1 MSVSERL
8 FARWYPTVIGWSE
21 DAGQRE
27 VRARV
32 FGDAYGCTLEIG
44 AGAGHNLPHYSAAVS
59 ELVVSEPG
67 PQMLDHLR
75 RRMAEAP
82 PQVGRWQLVRAGA
95 EQLPFDD
102 GSFDTVTAAFVHC
115 TIPDP
120 AAALR
125 EIARVLRP
133 GGQYLFLEHVRSAGR
148 WLGGFQDLVEFP
160 HTVIAAGCHP
170 NRPTE
175 RLLAESPLTVRRIE
189 HGRMPRA
196 SPTVRPTIHGV
207 ASA

>member
-1 MSVSERL
+1 VTISERL

-27 VRARV
+27 LRALV
-32 FGDAYGCTLEIG
+32 FGAAHGRTLEIG
-44 AGAGHNLPHYSAAVS
+44 AGPGHNLPHYSGAVT
-59 ELVVSEPG
+59 ELVVTEPSN
-67 PQMLDHLR
+67 QMLEHLR
-75 RRMAEAP
+75 ARLSGSP
-82 PQVGRWQLVRAGA
+82 PPVGSWQLVRAGG
-95 EQLPFDD
+95 EQLPFADH
-102 GSFDTVTAAFVHC
+102 SFDTVSAAFVHC

-125 EIARVLRP
+125 EVARVLRP
-133 GGQYLFLEHVRSAGR
+133 GGQYLFLEHVRSTNR
-148 WLGGFQDLVEFP
+148 WLGGFQDLVERP
-160 HTVIAAGCHP
+160 HTIVAAGCHP

-175 RLLAESPLTVRRIE
+175 QLLAESPLTVQSLE

-207 ASA
+207 ATS